1 MKPEIVS
8 QTPLWYVFL
17 CLGLGILFALFTY
30 FRIKGFNKNQ
40 KLILAALRGILTF
53 LVAYLL
59 LNPLIKTIS
68 NSVIKPKVVLVLDNS
83 RSMTNGGK
91 KAIDELF
98 EGISALK
105 ESLIEK
111 GFDLEFKSLGE
122 DKIVDI
128 KSTKFNIKKSN
139 LSSVLSD
146 LKNNY
151 EGQNLSDVII
161 VSDGIINDG
170 VSPTF
175 QKYPF
180 NIHTV
185 GFGDTTLKKDLLIS
199 GIAANKLAYLGNKF
213 TVNVDIS
220 AYLLPGKLTSVSI
233 KDGTGKVLSQ
243 KQINISKKEDF
254 QSLSFEL
261 SADKVG
267 KQRYIADV
275 KVVEGEYSL
284 RNNIKEFIVDVVN
297 GKEKILFLAFAPH
310 PDIKAFKNI
319 IEKNDLFELQVQIIQ
334 SLEPSEIGKD
344 PFDILIL
351 HQVPDVYGSSTGIV
365 STLLAKKKPTF
376 FVVGS
381 KTNIQAFNGMQNVVG
396 INSQINRLDK
406 TSGQKNNLFQ
416 RFNIS
421 SNTDNL
427 LEKLPPVSVP
437 FGEYKSFPGT
447 EVLLFQKIGNITTER
462 PLLAMNLGGDVN
474 NAVFLGEGIW
484 QWRLEEF
491 SLNESQTEIDELII
505 KTLQLLSIKEDK
517 SKLRVYPT
525 LEIFNIDQKIG
536 FESEAYNNIF
546 ERLYD
551 QNISMKIRSENGQD
565 KAYNFKITKESS
577 RFELSNLPAG
587 IYTFT
592 AEAVILGKKEATTG
606 QFLVTQSDLE
616 LENLVA
622 DHNIL
627 RTLSNE
633 NNGDFFNYKN
643 IIELRKS
650 LESKGLVNK
659 VVSNEELKDFINVRW
674 ILVLVIAFA
683 AIEWALRKYFGGY

>member
-1 MKPEIVS
+1 MKSEIIS
-8 QTPLWYVFL
+8 QTPFWYLFL
-17 CLGLGILFALFTY
+17 CLGLGLLFALFTY

-68 NSVIKPKVVLVLDNS
+68 NNVLKPKVVLVLDNS
-83 RSMTNGGK
+83 RSMSIGGK
-91 KAIDELF
+91 KAIDEVF
-98 EGISALK
+98 EGILALK
-105 ESLIEK
+105 ESLLEK
-111 GFDLEFKSLGE
+111 GFDLEFKSLGN
-122 DKIVDI
+122 DKIDDI
-128 KSTKFNIKKSN
+128 KATKFNVKKSN
-139 LSSVLSD
+139 LSSILGD
-146 LKNNY
+146 LKINY

-185 GFGDTTLKKDLLIS
+185 GFGDTTLKKDLIIT

-213 TVNVDIS
+213 TVNVDVS
-220 AYLLPGKLTSVSI
+220 AYLLPGKLTTVSI
-233 KDGTGKVLSQ
+233 KDGTGKVLAQ
-243 KQINISKKEDF
+243 KQISVTKKEDF

-275 KVVEGEYSL
+275 KVIAGEYSNK
-284 RNNIKEFIVDVVN
+284 NNIKDFIVDVVN

-334 SLEPSEIGKD
+334 SSEPSQIGKD

-365 STLLAKKKPTF
+365 STLLSKKKPTF

-396 INSQINRLDK
+396 INSQLNKMDK
-406 TSGQKNNLFQ
+406 TTGQINNLFQ

-421 SNTDNL
+421 SNTENL

-437 FGEYKSFPGT
+437 FGEYKSFLGT
-447 EVLLFQKIGNITTER
+447 EVLLFQKIGNINTGR
-462 PLLAMNLGGDVN
+462 PLLALNLSGDLN

-491 SLNESQTEIDELII
+491 SLNERQTEIDELII
-505 KTLQLLSIKEDK
+505 KTLQLLSIKADK
-517 SKLRVYPT
+517 SKLRVYPI

-536 FESEAYNNIF
+536 FEAEAYNNIF
-546 ERLYD
+546 ERIYD
-551 QNISMKIRSENGQD
+551 QNISMKIMSENGQD

-577 RFELSNLPAG
+577 RFELSNLPTG
-587 IYTFT
+587 LYTFT
-592 AEAVILGKKEATTG
+592 AEAVILGKKEVTTG

-633 NNGDFFNYKN
+633 NNGDFVNYKN

-659 VVSNEELKDFINVRW
+659 VVSNEELLDFINLRW
-674 ILVLVIAFA
+674 ILTLLIVLAS
-683 AIEWALRKYFGGY
+683 IEWAFRKYFGGY

>member
-17 CLGLGILFALFTY
+17 CLSLGLLFALFTY

-40 KLILAALRGILTF
+40 KLILSVLRGVLTF

-68 NSVIKPKVVLVLDNS
+68 NNVIKPKVVLVLDNS

-91 KAIDELF
+91 KAIDVMF
-98 EGISALK
+98 EGILALK
-105 ESLIEK
+105 ESLTKK
-111 GFDLEFKSLGE
+111 GFDLELKSLGD
-122 DKIVDI
+122 DKIEDI
-128 KSTKFNIKKSN
+128 KSTKFDFKKSN

-146 LKNNY
+146 LKNNF

-185 GFGDTTLKKDLLIS
+185 GFGDTTVKKDLLIS

-233 KDGTGKVLSQ
+233 KDGTGKILSQ
-243 KQINISKKEDF
+243 KQISISKKEDF

-267 KQRYIADV
+267 KQRYIVDV
-275 KVVEGEYSL
+275 KVVEGEYSIK
-284 RNNIKEFIVDVVN
+284 NNVKDFVVDVVN

-334 SLEPSEIGKD
+334 STDPSQIGKV

-406 TSGQKNNLFQ
+406 TTGQINNLFQ

-421 SNTDNL
+421 SNTENL

-437 FGEYKSFPGT
+437 FGEYKPFPGS
-447 EVLLFQKIGNITTER
+447 EVLLYQKIGNINTGR
-462 PLLAMNLGGDVN
+462 PLLALNLSGDVN

-491 SLNESQTEIDELII
+491 SLNERQNEIDELII

-536 FESEAYNNIF
+536 FEAEAYNNIF
-546 ERLYD
+546 ERIYD
-551 QNISMKIRSENGQD
+551 LSINMKIKSEKGQE
-565 KAYNFKITKESS
+565 KSYSFKITKESS

-587 IYTFT
+587 LYTFT
-592 AEAVILGKKEATTG
+592 AEAVILEKKEGTSG

-627 RTLSNE
+627 KTLSNE
-633 NNGDFFNYKN
+633 NNGDFVNYKN

-650 LESKGLVNK
+650 LENKGLVNK
-659 VVSNEELKDFINVRW
+659 VVSNEELKDFINLRW
-674 ILVLVIAFA
+674 ILALLIAFA
-683 AIEWALRKYFGGY
+683 AVEWALRKYFGGY

>member
-17 CLGLGILFALFTY
+17 CLSLGLLFALFTY

-40 KLILAALRGILTF
+40 KLILSVLRGVLTF

-68 NSVIKPKVVLVLDNS
+68 NNVIKPKVVLVLDNS

-91 KAIDELF
+91 KAIDVMF
-98 EGISALK
+98 EGILALK
-105 ESLIEK
+105 ESLTKK
-111 GFDLEFKSLGE
+111 GFDLELKSLGD
-122 DKIVDI
+122 DKIEDI
-128 KSTKFNIKKSN
+128 KSTKFDFKKSN

-146 LKNNY
+146 LKNNF

-185 GFGDTTLKKDLLIS
+185 GFGDTTVKKDLLIS

-233 KDGTGKVLSQ
+233 KDGTGKILSQ
-243 KQINISKKEDF
+243 KQISISKKEDF

-261 SADKVG
+261 SADMVG
-267 KQRYIADV
+267 KQRYIVDV
-275 KVVEGEYSL
+275 KVVEGEYSIK
-284 RNNIKEFIVDVVN
+284 NNVKDFVVDVVN

-334 SLEPSEIGKD
+334 STDPSQIGKD

-406 TSGQKNNLFQ
+406 TTGQINNLFQ

-421 SNTDNL
+421 SNTENL

-437 FGEYKSFPGT
+437 FGEYKPFPGS
-447 EVLLFQKIGNITTER
+447 EVLLFQKIGNINTGR
-462 PLLAMNLGGDVN
+462 PLLAMNLSGDVN

-491 SLNESQTEIDELII
+491 SLNERQNEIDELII

-536 FESEAYNNIF
+536 FEAEAYNNIF
-546 ERLYD
+546 ERIYD
-551 QNISMKIRSENGQD
+551 LSINMKIKSEKGQE
-565 KAYNFKITKESS
+565 KSYSFKITKESS

-587 IYTFT
+587 LYTFT
-592 AEAVILGKKEATTG
+592 AEAVILGKKEGTSG

-616 LENLVA
+616 LDNLVA

-627 RTLSNE
+627 KTLSNE
-633 NNGDFFNYKN
+633 NNGDFVNYKN
-643 IIELRKS
+643 IIELRKR
-650 LESKGLVNK
+650 LENKGLVNK
-659 VVSNEELKDFINVRW
+659 VVSNEELKDFINLRW
-674 ILVLVIAFA
+674 ILALLIAFA
-683 AIEWALRKYFGGY
+683 AVEWALRKYFGGY

>member
-17 CLGLGILFALFTY
+17 CLGLGLLFALFTY

-40 KLILAALRGILTF
+40 KLILSVLRGVLTF

-68 NSVIKPKVVLVLDNS
+68 NNVIKPKVVLVLDNS

-91 KAIDELF
+91 KAIDVMF
-98 EGISALK
+98 EGILALK
-105 ESLIEK
+105 ESLTKK
-111 GFDLEFKSLGE
+111 GFDLELKSLGD
-122 DKIVDI
+122 DKIEDI
-128 KSTKFNIKKSN
+128 KSTKFDFKKSN
-139 LSSVLSD
+139 LSSVLGD
-146 LKNNY
+146 LKNNF

-180 NIHTV
+180 NIHSV
-185 GFGDTTLKKDLLIS
+185 GFGDTTVKKDLLIS

-220 AYLLPGKLTSVSI
+220 AYLLPGKFTSVSI
-233 KDGTGKVLSQ
+233 KDGTGKILSQ
-243 KQINISKKEDF
+243 KQISISKKEDF

-267 KQRYIADV
+267 KQRYIVDV
-275 KVVEGEYSL
+275 KVVEGEYSIK
-284 RNNIKEFIVDVVN
+284 NNVKDFVVDVVN

-334 SLEPSEIGKD
+334 STDPSQIGKD

-406 TSGQKNNLFQ
+406 TTGQINNLFQ

-421 SNTDNL
+421 SNTENL

-437 FGEYKSFPGT
+437 FGEYKPFPGS
-447 EVLLFQKIGNITTER
+447 EVLLFQKIGNINTGR
-462 PLLAMNLGGDVN
+462 PLLAMNLSGDVN

-491 SLNESQTEIDELII
+491 SLNERQNEIDELII

-536 FESEAYNNIF
+536 FEAEAYNNIF
-546 ERLYD
+546 ERIYD
-551 QNISMKIRSENGQD
+551 LSIAMKIKSEKGQE
-565 KAYNFKITKESS
+565 KSYSFKITKESS

-587 IYTFT
+587 LYTFT
-592 AEAVILGKKEATTG
+592 AEAVILGKKEGTSG
-606 QFLVTQSDLE
+606 QFLVTESDLE
-616 LENLVA
+616 SENLVA
-622 DHNIL
+622 DYNIL
-627 RTLSNE
+627 KTLSNE
-633 NNGDFFNYKN
+633 NNGDFVNYKN

-650 LESKGLVNK
+650 LENKGLVNK
-659 VVSNEELKDFINVRW
+659 VVSNEELKDFINLRW
-674 ILVLVIAFA
+674 ILALLIAFA
-683 AIEWALRKYFGGY
+683 AVEWALRKYFGGY

>member
-17 CLGLGILFALFTY
+17 CLGLGLLFALFTY

-40 KLILAALRGILTF
+40 KLILSVLRGVLTF

-68 NSVIKPKVVLVLDNS
+68 NNVIKPKVVLVLDNS

-91 KAIDELF
+91 KAIDVMF
-98 EGISALK
+98 EGILALK
-105 ESLIEK
+105 ESLTKK
-111 GFDLEFKSLGE
+111 GFDLELKSLGD
-122 DKIVDI
+122 DKIEDI
-128 KSTKFNIKKSN
+128 KSTKFDFKKSN
-139 LSSVLSD
+139 LSSVLGD
-146 LKNNY
+146 LKNNF

-185 GFGDTTLKKDLLIS
+185 GFGDTTVKKDLLIS

-220 AYLLPGKLTSVSI
+220 AYLLPGKLTSVSL
-233 KDGTGKVLSQ
+233 KDGTGKILSQ
-243 KQINISKKEDF
+243 KQISISKKEDF

-267 KQRYIADV
+267 KQRYIVDV
-275 KVVEGEYSL
+275 KVVEGEYSIK
-284 RNNIKEFIVDVVN
+284 NNVKDFVVDVVN

-334 SLEPSEIGKD
+334 STDPSQIGKD

-406 TSGQKNNLFQ
+406 TTGQINNLFQ

-421 SNTDNL
+421 SNTENL

-437 FGEYKSFPGT
+437 FGEYKSFPGS
-447 EVLLFQKIGNITTER
+447 EVLLFQKIGNINTGR
-462 PLLAMNLGGDVN
+462 PLLAMNLSGDVN

-491 SLNESQTEIDELII
+491 SLNERQNEIDELII

-536 FESEAYNNIF
+536 FEAEAYNNIF
-546 ERLYD
+546 ERIYD
-551 QNISMKIRSENGQD
+551 LSINVKIKSEKGQE
-565 KAYNFKITKESS
+565 KSYSFKITKESS

-587 IYTFT
+587 LYTFT
-592 AEAVILGKKEATTG
+592 AEAVILGKKEGTSG

-627 RTLSNE
+627 KTLSNE
-633 NNGDFFNYKN
+633 NNGDFVNYKN

-650 LESKGLVNK
+650 LENKGLVNK
-659 VVSNEELKDFINVRW
+659 VVSNEELKDFINLRW
-674 ILVLVIAFA
+674 ILALLIAFA
-683 AIEWALRKYFGGY
+683 AVEWALRKYFGGY

>member
-17 CLGLGILFALFTY
+17 CLGLGLLFALFTY

-40 KLILAALRGILTF
+40 KLILSVLRGVLTF
-53 LVAYLL
+53 LVAYIL

-68 NSVIKPKVVLVLDNS
+68 NNVIKPKVVLVLDNS

-91 KAIDELF
+91 KAIDVMF
-98 EGISALK
+98 EGILALK
-105 ESLIEK
+105 ESLTKK
-111 GFDLEFKSLGE
+111 GFDLELKSLGD
-122 DKIVDI
+122 DKIEDI
-128 KSTKFNIKKSN
+128 KSTKFDFKKSN
-139 LSSVLSD
+139 LSSILGD
-146 LKNNY
+146 LKNNF

-185 GFGDTTLKKDLLIS
+185 GFGDTTVKKDLLIS

-233 KDGTGKVLSQ
+233 KDGTGKILSQ
-243 KQINISKKEDF
+243 KQISISKKEDF

-267 KQRYIADV
+267 KQRYIVDV
-275 KVVEGEYSL
+275 KVVEGEYSIK
-284 RNNIKEFIVDVVN
+284 NNVKDFVVDVVN

-334 SLEPSEIGKD
+334 STDPSQIGKD

-406 TSGQKNNLFQ
+406 TTGQINNLFQ

-421 SNTDNL
+421 SNTENL

-437 FGEYKSFPGT
+437 FGEYKSFPGS
-447 EVLLFQKIGNITTER
+447 EVLLFQKIGNINTGR
-462 PLLAMNLGGDVN
+462 PLLAMNLSGDVN

-491 SLNESQTEIDELII
+491 SLNERQNEIDELII

-525 LEIFNIDQKIG
+525 LEIFNIDQKID
-536 FESEAYNNIF
+536 FEAEAYNNIF
-546 ERLYD
+546 ERIYD
-551 QNISMKIRSENGQD
+551 LSINMKIKSEKGQE
-565 KAYNFKITKESS
+565 KSYSFKITKESS

-587 IYTFT
+587 LYTFT
-592 AEAVILGKKEATTG
+592 AEAVILGKKEGTSG

-627 RTLSNE
+627 KTLSNE
-633 NNGDFFNYKN
+633 NNGDFVNYKN

-650 LESKGLVNK
+650 LENKGLVNK
-659 VVSNEELKDFINVRW
+659 VVSNEELKDFINLRW
-674 ILVLVIAFA
+674 ILALLIAFA
-683 AIEWALRKYFGGY
+683 AVEWALRKYFGGY

>member
-17 CLGLGILFALFTY
+17 CLGLGLLFALFTY
-30 FRIKGFNKNQ
+30 FRIKAFNKNQ
-40 KLILAALRGILTF
+40 KLILSVLRGILTF
-53 LVAYLL
+53 LVAYIL

-68 NSVIKPKVVLVLDNS
+68 NNVIKPKVVLVLDNS

-91 KAIDELF
+91 KAIDEMF
-98 EGISALK
+98 EGVLALK
-105 ESLIEK
+105 ESLTEK
-111 GFDLEFKSLGE
+111 GFDLELKSLSD
-122 DKIVDI
+122 DKIDDI
-128 KSTKFNIKKSN
+128 KSTRFDVKKSN
-139 LSSVLSD
+139 FSSVLGD

-243 KQINISKKEDF
+243 KQISISKKEDF

-275 KVVEGEYSL
+275 KVVEGEYSVK
-284 RNNIKEFIVDVVN
+284 NNVKEFIVDVVN

-334 SLEPSEIGKD
+334 STEASEIGKN

-396 INSQINRLDK
+396 INSQINKMDK
-406 TSGQKNNLFQ
+406 TSGQINNLFQ

-421 SNTDNL
+421 SSTDNL

-437 FGEYKSFPGT
+437 FGEYKPFPGT
-447 EVLLFQKIGNITTER
+447 EVLLFQKIGNIITER
-462 PLLAMNLGGDVN
+462 PLLAMNLGGNVN

-491 SLNESQTEIDELII
+491 SLNERQTEIDELVI

-536 FESEAYNNIF
+536 FEAEAYNNIF
-546 ERLYD
+546 ERIYD
-551 QNISMKIRSENGQD
+551 QSITMKIKSEKGQD
-565 KAYNFKITKESS
+565 KAYSFKITKESS

-587 IYTFT
+587 LYSFE
-592 AEAVILGKKEATTG
+592 AEAVILGKKEVTTG

-633 NNGDFFNYKN
+633 NNGDFVNYKN

-659 VVSNEELKDFINVRW
+659 VVSNEELKDFINLRW
-674 ILVLVIAFA
+674 ILALLIAFA
-683 AIEWALRKYFGGY
+683 AIEWAFRKYFGGY

>member
-17 CLGLGILFALFTY
+17 CLGLGLLFALFTY

-40 KLILAALRGILTF
+40 KLILSVFRGVLTF

-68 NSVIKPKVVLVLDNS
+68 NNVIKPKVVLVLDNS

-91 KAIDELF
+91 KAIDVMF
-98 EGISALK
+98 EGILALK
-105 ESLIEK
+105 ESLTKK
-111 GFDLEFKSLGE
+111 GFDLELKSLGD
-122 DKIVDI
+122 DKIEDI
-128 KSTKFNIKKSN
+128 KSTKFDFKKSN

-146 LKNNY
+146 LKNNF

-185 GFGDTTLKKDLLIS
+185 GFGDTTVKKDLLIS

-233 KDGTGKVLSQ
+233 KDGTGKILSQ
-243 KQINISKKEDF
+243 KQISISKKEDF

-267 KQRYIADV
+267 KQRYIVDV
-275 KVVEGEYSL
+275 KVVEGEYSIK
-284 RNNIKEFIVDVVN
+284 NNVKDFVVDVVN

-319 IEKNDLFELQVQIIQ
+319 IQKNDLFELQVQIIQ
-334 SLEPSEIGKD
+334 STDPSQIGKD

-406 TSGQKNNLFQ
+406 TTGQINNLFQ

-421 SNTDNL
+421 SNTENL

-437 FGEYKSFPGT
+437 FGEYKPFPGS
-447 EVLLFQKIGNITTER
+447 EVLLFQKIGNINTGR
-462 PLLAMNLGGDVN
+462 PLLAMNLSGDVN

-491 SLNESQTEIDELII
+491 SLNERQNEIDELII

-536 FESEAYNNIF
+536 FEAEAYNNIF
-546 ERLYD
+546 ERIYD
-551 QNISMKIRSENGQD
+551 LSITMKIKSEKGQE
-565 KAYNFKITKESS
+565 KSYSFKITKESS

-587 IYTFT
+587 LYTFT
-592 AEAVILGKKEATTG
+592 AEAVILGKKEGTSG

-627 RTLSNE
+627 KTLSNE
-633 NNGDFFNYKN
+633 NNGDFVNYKN

-650 LESKGLVNK
+650 LENKGLVNK
-659 VVSNEELKDFINVRW
+659 VVSNEELKDFINLRW
-674 ILVLVIAFA
+674 ILALLIAFA
-683 AIEWALRKYFGGY
+683 AVEWALRKYFGGY

>member
-17 CLGLGILFALFTY
+17 CLGLGLLFALFTY

-40 KLILAALRGILTF
+40 KLILSVLRGFLTF

-68 NSVIKPKVVLVLDNS
+68 NNVIKPKVVLVLDNS

-91 KAIDELF
+91 KAIDVMF
-98 EGISALK
+98 EGILALK
-105 ESLIEK
+105 ESLTKK
-111 GFDLEFKSLGE
+111 GFDLELKSLGD
-122 DKIVDI
+122 DKIEDI
-128 KSTKFNIKKSN
+128 KSTKFDFKKSN

-146 LKNNY
+146 LKNNF

-185 GFGDTTLKKDLLIS
+185 GFGDTTVKKDLLIS

-233 KDGTGKVLSQ
+233 KDGTGKILSQ
-243 KQINISKKEDF
+243 KQISISKKEDF

-267 KQRYIADV
+267 KQRYIVEV
-275 KVVEGEYSL
+275 KVVDGEYSIK
-284 RNNIKEFIVDVVN
+284 NNVKDFVVDVVN

-334 SLEPSEIGKD
+334 STDPSQIGKD

-406 TSGQKNNLFQ
+406 TTGQINNLFQ

-421 SNTDNL
+421 SNTENL

-437 FGEYKSFPGT
+437 FGEYKPFPGS
-447 EVLLFQKIGNITTER
+447 EVLLFQKIGNINTGR
-462 PLLAMNLGGDVN
+462 PLLAMNLSGDVN

-491 SLNESQTEIDELII
+491 SLNERQNEIDELII

-536 FESEAYNNIF
+536 FEAEAYNNIF
-546 ERLYD
+546 ERIYD
-551 QNISMKIRSENGQD
+551 LSINMKIKSEKGQE
-565 KAYNFKITKESS
+565 KSYSFKITKESS
-577 RFELSNLPAG
+577 RFELSNLLAG
-587 IYTFT
+587 LYTFT
-592 AEAVILGKKEATTG
+592 AEAVILGKKEGTSG

-616 LENLVA
+616 SENLVA

-627 RTLSNE
+627 KTLSNE
-633 NNGDFFNYKN
+633 NNGDFVNYKN

-650 LESKGLVNK
+650 LENKGLVNK
-659 VVSNEELKDFINVRW
+659 VVSNEELKDFINLRW
-674 ILVLVIAFA
+674 ILALLIAFA
-683 AIEWALRKYFGGY
+683 AVEWALRKYFGGY

>member
-17 CLGLGILFALFTY
+17 CLSLGLLFALFTY

-40 KLILAALRGILTF
+40 KLILSVLRGVLTF

-68 NSVIKPKVVLVLDNS
+68 NNVIKPKVVLVLDNS

-91 KAIDELF
+91 KAIDVMF
-98 EGISALK
+98 EGILALK
-105 ESLIEK
+105 ESLTKK
-111 GFDLEFKSLGE
+111 GFDLELKSLGD
-122 DKIVDI
+122 DKIEDI
-128 KSTKFNIKKSN
+128 KSTKFDFKKSN

-146 LKNNY
+146 LKNNF

-185 GFGDTTLKKDLLIS
+185 GFGDTTVKKDLLIS

-233 KDGTGKVLSQ
+233 KDGTGKILSQ
-243 KQINISKKEDF
+243 KQISISKKEDF

-267 KQRYIADV
+267 KQRYIVDV
-275 KVVEGEYSL
+275 KVVEGEYSIK
-284 RNNIKEFIVDVVN
+284 NNVKDFVVDVVN

-334 SLEPSEIGKD
+334 SIDPSQIGKD

-365 STLLAKKKPTF
+365 STLIAKKKPTF

-406 TSGQKNNLFQ
+406 TTGQINNLFQ

-421 SNTDNL
+421 SNTENL

-437 FGEYKSFPGT
+437 FGEYKSFPGS
-447 EVLLFQKIGNITTER
+447 EVLLFQKIGNINTGR
-462 PLLAMNLGGDVN
+462 PLLAMNLSGDVN

-491 SLNESQTEIDELII
+491 SLNERQNEIDELII

-536 FESEAYNNIF
+536 FEAEAYNNIF
-546 ERLYD
+546 ERIYD
-551 QNISMKIRSENGQD
+551 LSINMKIKSEKGQE
-565 KAYNFKITKESS
+565 KSYSFKITKESS

-587 IYTFT
+587 LYTFT
-592 AEAVILGKKEATTG
+592 AEAVILGKKEGTSG

-627 RTLSNE
+627 KTLSNE
-633 NNGDFFNYKN
+633 NNGDFVNYKN

-650 LESKGLVNK
+650 LENKGLVNK
-659 VVSNEELKDFINVRW
+659 VVSNEELKDFINLRW
-674 ILVLVIAFA
+674 ILALLIAFA
-683 AIEWALRKYFGGY
+683 AVEWALRKYFGGY

>member
-1 MKPEIVS
+1 MRPEIVS

-17 CLGLGILFALFTY
+17 CIGLGLLFALFTY
-30 FRIKGFNKNQ
+30 FRVKGFRKSQ
-40 KLILAALRGILTF
+40 KAILSILRGVLAF
-53 LVAYLL
+53 LIAYML

-68 NSVIKPKVVLVLDNS
+68 NSIIKPKVVLVLDNS
-83 RSMTNGGK
+83 KSMAYSGK
-91 KAIDELF
+91 KAINDAL
-98 EGISALK
+98 EGILALK
-105 ESLIEK
+105 ESLTEK
-111 GFDLEFKSLGE
+111 GFELELRTLSDEKTEDLKE
-122 DKIVDI
+122 
-128 KSTKFNIKKSN
+128 TKFNIGKSN
-139 LSSVLSD
+139 LSSVLGD

-151 EGQNLSDVII
+151 EGQNLTDVIL

-185 GFGDTTLKKDLLIS
+185 GFGDTTLKKDILIS

-220 AYLLPGKLTSVSI
+220 SYLLQGKLTSISI
-233 KDGTGKVLSQ
+233 KDGAGKVLSQ

-254 QSLSFEL
+254 QNVSFEL
-261 SADKVG
+261 LAEKVG
-267 KQRYIADV
+267 KQRYVAEIKAV
-275 KVVEGEYSL
+275 AGEFSIK
-284 RNNIKEFIVDVVN
+284 NNTKEFVVDVVN

-310 PDIKAFKNI
+310 PDIKAFKTI
-319 IEKNDLFELQVQIIQ
+319 IEKNDLFEIQVQVLQ
-334 SLEPSEIGKD
+334 STDASLIGKD

-351 HQVPDVYGSSTGIV
+351 HQVPDAYGSSTGIV

-396 INSQINRLDK
+396 INSQINKLDK
-406 TSGQKNNLFQ
+406 TTGQLNNLFQ
-416 RFNIS
+416 RFNTS
-421 SNTDNL
+421 SRVDEL
-427 LEKLPPVSVP
+427 LGKLPPISVP
-437 FGEYKSFPGT
+437 FGEYKSFPGA
-447 EVLLFQKIGNITTER
+447 EILLFQKIGNINTGR
-462 PLLAMNLGGDVN
+462 PLLAMNLSGAVN
-474 NAVFLGEGIW
+474 NAVFVGEGIW

-491 SLNESQTEIDELII
+491 SLNESQIEVDELII

-525 LEIFNIDQKIG
+525 LETFSIDQKIG
-536 FESEAYNNIF
+536 FQAEAYNNIF
-546 ERLYD
+546 ERIYD
-551 QNISMKIRSENGQD
+551 QNITMKIKNEKGQQ
-565 KAYNFKITKESS
+565 KSYNYKITPESS
-577 RFELSNLPAG
+577 RFELSNLPSGLYNFEAS
-587 IYTFT
+587 
-592 AEAVILGKKEATTG
+592 AVILGKNETTAG
-606 QFLVTQSDLE
+606 QFLVTQSDIE
-616 LENLVA
+616 SENLVA

-633 NNGDFFNYKN
+633 NNGDFVNYKN

-650 LESKGLVNK
+650 LENKGLVNK
-659 VVSNEELKDFINVRW
+659 VVSTEELKDFINLRW
-674 ILVLVIAFA
+674 ILILLIVFA

>member
-17 CLGLGILFALFTY
+17 CLGLGLLFALFTY

-40 KLILAALRGILTF
+40 KLILSVFRGVLTF

-68 NSVIKPKVVLVLDNS
+68 NNVIKPKVVLVLDNS

-91 KAIDELF
+91 KAIDVMF
-98 EGISALK
+98 EGILALK
-105 ESLIEK
+105 ESLTKK
-111 GFDLEFKSLGE
+111 GFDLELKSLGD
-122 DKIVDI
+122 DKIEDI
-128 KSTKFNIKKSN
+128 KSTKFDFKKSN

-146 LKNNY
+146 LKNNF

-185 GFGDTTLKKDLLIS
+185 GFGDTTVKKDLLIS

-233 KDGTGKVLSQ
+233 KDGTGKILSQ
-243 KQINISKKEDF
+243 KQISISKKEDF

-267 KQRYIADV
+267 KQRYIVDV
-275 KVVEGEYSL
+275 KVVEGEYSIK
-284 RNNIKEFIVDVVN
+284 NNVKDFVVDVVN

-334 SLEPSEIGKD
+334 STDPSQIGKD

-406 TSGQKNNLFQ
+406 TTGQINNLFQ

-421 SNTDNL
+421 SNTENL

-437 FGEYKSFPGT
+437 FGEYKPFPGS
-447 EVLLFQKIGNITTER
+447 EVLLFQKIGNINTGR
-462 PLLAMNLGGDVN
+462 PLLAMNLSGDVN

-491 SLNESQTEIDELII
+491 SLNERQNEIDELII

-536 FESEAYNNIF
+536 FEAEAYNNIF
-546 ERLYD
+546 ERIYD
-551 QNISMKIRSENGQD
+551 LSINMKIKSEKGQE
-565 KAYNFKITKESS
+565 KSYSFKITKESS

-587 IYTFT
+587 LYTFT
-592 AEAVILGKKEATTG
+592 AEAVILGKKEGTSG

-627 RTLSNE
+627 KTLSNE
-633 NNGDFFNYKN
+633 NNGDFVNYKN

-650 LESKGLVNK
+650 LENKGLVNK
-659 VVSNEELKDFINVRW
+659 VVSNEELKDFINLRW
-674 ILVLVIAFA
+674 ILALLIAFA
-683 AIEWALRKYFGGY
+683 AVEWALRKYFGGY

>member
-17 CLGLGILFALFTY
+17 CLGLGLLFALFTY

-40 KLILAALRGILTF
+40 KLILSVLRGVLTF

-68 NSVIKPKVVLVLDNS
+68 NNVIKPKVVLVLDNS

-91 KAIDELF
+91 KAIDVMF
-98 EGISALK
+98 EGILALK
-105 ESLIEK
+105 ESLTKK
-111 GFDLEFKSLGE
+111 GFDLELKSLGD
-122 DKIVDI
+122 DKIEDI
-128 KSTKFNIKKSN
+128 KSTKFDFKKSN
-139 LSSVLSD
+139 LSSVLGD
-146 LKNNY
+146 LKNNF

-185 GFGDTTLKKDLLIS
+185 GFGDTTVKKDLLIS

-220 AYLLPGKLTSVSI
+220 AYLLPGKLTSVSL
-233 KDGTGKVLSQ
+233 KDGTGKILSQ
-243 KQINISKKEDF
+243 KQISISKKEDF

-267 KQRYIADV
+267 KQRYIVDV
-275 KVVEGEYSL
+275 KVVEGEYSIK
-284 RNNIKEFIVDVVN
+284 NNVKDFVVDVVN

-334 SLEPSEIGKD
+334 STDPSQIGKD

-406 TSGQKNNLFQ
+406 TTGQINNLFQ

-421 SNTDNL
+421 SNTENL

-437 FGEYKSFPGT
+437 FGEYKPFPGS
-447 EVLLFQKIGNITTER
+447 EVLLFQKIGNINTGR
-462 PLLAMNLGGDVN
+462 PLLAMNLSGDVN

-491 SLNESQTEIDELII
+491 SLNERQNEIDELII

-536 FESEAYNNIF
+536 FEAEAYNNIF
-546 ERLYD
+546 ERIYD
-551 QNISMKIRSENGQD
+551 LSINMKIKSEKGQE
-565 KAYNFKITKESS
+565 KSYSFKITKESS

-587 IYTFT
+587 LYTFT
-592 AEAVILGKKEATTG
+592 AEAVILGKKEGISG

-627 RTLSNE
+627 KTLSNE
-633 NNGDFFNYKN
+633 NNGDFVNYKN

-650 LESKGLVNK
+650 LENKGLVNK
-659 VVSNEELKDFINVRW
+659 VVSNEELKDFINLRW
-674 ILVLVIAFA
+674 ILALLIAFA
-683 AIEWALRKYFGGY
+683 AVEWALRKYFGGY

>member
-17 CLGLGILFALFTY
+17 CLSLGLLFALFTY

-40 KLILAALRGILTF
+40 KLILSVLRGVLTF

-68 NSVIKPKVVLVLDNS
+68 NNVIKPKVVLVLDNS

-91 KAIDELF
+91 KAIDVMF
-98 EGISALK
+98 EGILALK
-105 ESLIEK
+105 ESLTKK
-111 GFDLEFKSLGE
+111 GFDLELKSLGD
-122 DKIVDI
+122 DKIEDI
-128 KSTKFNIKKSN
+128 KSTKFDFKKSN

-146 LKNNY
+146 LKNNF

-185 GFGDTTLKKDLLIS
+185 GFGDTTVKKDLLIS

-233 KDGTGKVLSQ
+233 KDGTGKILSQ
-243 KQINISKKEDF
+243 KQISISKKEDF

-267 KQRYIADV
+267 KQRYIVDV
-275 KVVEGEYSL
+275 KVVEGEYSIK
-284 RNNIKEFIVDVVN
+284 NNVKDFVVDVVN

-334 SLEPSEIGKD
+334 STDPSQIGKN

-365 STLLAKKKPTF
+365 STLLARKKPTF

-406 TSGQKNNLFQ
+406 TTGQINNLFQ

-421 SNTDNL
+421 SNTENL

-437 FGEYKSFPGT
+437 FGEYKPFPGS
-447 EVLLFQKIGNITTER
+447 EVLLFQKIGNINTGR
-462 PLLAMNLGGDVN
+462 PLLAMNLSGDVN

-491 SLNESQTEIDELII
+491 SLNERQNEIDELII

-536 FESEAYNNIF
+536 FEAEAYNNIF
-546 ERLYD
+546 ERIYD
-551 QNISMKIRSENGQD
+551 LSINMKIKSEKGQE
-565 KAYNFKITKESS
+565 KSYSFKITKESS

-587 IYTFT
+587 LYTFT
-592 AEAVILGKKEATTG
+592 AEAVILGKKEGTSG

-627 RTLSNE
+627 KTLSNE
-633 NNGDFFNYKN
+633 NNGDFVNYKN

-650 LESKGLVNK
+650 LENKGLVNK
-659 VVSNEELKDFINVRW
+659 VVSNEELKDFINLRW
-674 ILVLVIAFA
+674 ILALLIAFA
-683 AIEWALRKYFGGY
+683 AVEWALRKYFGGY

>member
-17 CLGLGILFALFTY
+17 CLGLGLLFALFTY

-40 KLILAALRGILTF
+40 KLILSVFRAVLTF

-68 NSVIKPKVVLVLDNS
+68 NNVIKPKVVLVLDNS

-91 KAIDELF
+91 KAIDVMF
-98 EGISALK
+98 EGILALK
-105 ESLIEK
+105 ESLTKK
-111 GFDLEFKSLGE
+111 GFDLELKSLGD
-122 DKIVDI
+122 DKIEDI
-128 KSTKFNIKKSN
+128 KSTKFDFKKSN

-146 LKNNY
+146 LKNNF

-185 GFGDTTLKKDLLIS
+185 GFGDTTVKKDLLIS

-233 KDGTGKVLSQ
+233 KDGTGKILSQ
-243 KQINISKKEDF
+243 KQISISKKEDF

-267 KQRYIADV
+267 KQRYIVDV
-275 KVVEGEYSL
+275 KVVEGEYSIK
-284 RNNIKEFIVDVVN
+284 NNVKDFVVDVVN

-319 IEKNDLFELQVQIIQ
+319 IQKNDLFELQVQIIQ
-334 SLEPSEIGKD
+334 STDPSQIGKD

-406 TSGQKNNLFQ
+406 TTGQINNLFQ
-416 RFNIS
+416 RINIS
-421 SNTDNL
+421 SSTENL

-437 FGEYKSFPGT
+437 FGEYKPFSGS
-447 EVLLFQKIGNITTER
+447 EVLLFQKIGNINTGR
-462 PLLAMNLGGDVN
+462 PLLAMNLSGDVN

-491 SLNESQTEIDELII
+491 SLNERQNEIDELII

-536 FESEAYNNIF
+536 FEAEAYNNIF
-546 ERLYD
+546 ERIYD
-551 QNISMKIRSENGQD
+551 LSINMKIKSEKGQE
-565 KAYNFKITKESS
+565 KSYSFKITKESS

-587 IYTFT
+587 LYTFT
-592 AEAVILGKKEATTG
+592 AEAVILGKKEGTSG

-627 RTLSNE
+627 KTLSNE
-633 NNGDFFNYKN
+633 NNGDFVNYKN

-650 LESKGLVNK
+650 LENKGLVNK
-659 VVSNEELKDFINVRW
+659 VVSNEELKDFINLRW
-674 ILVLVIAFA
+674 ILALLIAFA
-683 AIEWALRKYFGGY
+683 AVEWALRKYFGGY